1 MTQSNDPDE
10 KDEVSRIAAK
20 QPILE
25 DAHKQR
31 VLWAR
36 TTALKQVLIARGLV
50 TEDQFERTVKAMV
63 RHIDNTIEA
72 KISRDLG
79 LKDEDGTPI
88 PPVALGADTASTP
101 IPRDASGS
109 VDSEREEE

>member
-1 MTQSNDPDE
+1 MTQSDDPDE
-10 KDEVSRIAAK
+10 EDEVSRIAAK
-20 QPILE
+20 QLILE
-25 DAHKQR
+25 NPRKQR

-36 TTALKQVLIARGLV
+36 ATAIKQVLIARGLV
-50 TEDQFERTVKAMV
+50 TEDKFERTVEAMV

-88 PPVALGADTASTP
+88 PPVALGSDIASTP
-101 IPRDASGS
+101 IPRGAGDS
-109 VDSEREEE
+109 VDSERKKE